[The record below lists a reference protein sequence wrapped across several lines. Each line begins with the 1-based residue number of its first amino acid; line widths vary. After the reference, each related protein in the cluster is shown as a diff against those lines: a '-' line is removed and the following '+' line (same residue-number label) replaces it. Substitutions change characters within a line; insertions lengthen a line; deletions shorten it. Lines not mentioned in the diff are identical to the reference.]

1 MIGHHVS
8 CLILSLVSWQ
18 LGMVD
23 IDLKRLSGN
32 VAQDKF
38 TLWQEHSVSNTEN
51 TNHINRK

>member
-8 CLILSLVSWQ
+8 CLILSLASWQ

-38 TLWQEHSVSNTEN
+38 TLWQEHSISNTEN
-51 TNHINRK
+51 TNHINRE